1 MGLRLKPDLIFKRR
15 WAVPGTSKDIM
26 KTHHIIVADDHPMV
40 VNGLIHI
47 LRDKAGLEISAT
59 ASSTDELFAA
69 LESKPCDILVC
80 DFSMPS
86 GELSDGV
93 LMFSRIRRQFPGL
106 GIVILTMVD
115 QLSAIRAL
123 LDLGIHCIVSKRDA
137 EEHLSRAL
145 LCAMQARKFFS
156 PAMAEIV
163 DKIELERRTAGKQE
177 LTTREAEGVRMF
189 AAGMTV
195 TEIAAKLKRSK
206 KTISTQKM
214 SAMRKMGVQR
224 DSDLVMQFLGLM
236 DARESST

>member
-1 MGLRLKPDLIFKRR
+1 
-15 WAVPGTSKDIM
+15 
-26 KTHHIIVADDHPMV
+26 
-40 VNGLIHI
+40 
-47 LRDKAGLEISAT
+47 
-59 ASSTDELFAA
+59 
-69 LESKPCDILVC
+69 
-80 DFSMPS
+80 MPS

-177 LTTREAEGVRMF
+177 LTTREAEVVRMF

-195 TEIAAKLKRSK
+195 TEIAAKLKRS